1 MRVCQL
7 NDCKNAA
14 TFMVIPVEIPKGAFK
29 GFLKD
34 IWVCDNCEILD
45 KKEEE

>member
-14 TFMVIPVEIPKGAFK
+14 TFMVIPVEIPKGPFK